1 LPDQNIGQ
9 AAMDF
14 IAQHSRDV
22 VARVSLQ
29 GVITHISPSIRHFG
43 HQPQDLIG
51 TSGLHLV
58 HPDDHK
64 QFLEN
69 SAAMLRGEIGAERRE
84 HRFLTGDGEW
94 VWIEGNPYAVRD
106 DAGDIQEF
114 VNVFRD
120 VTYRRG
126 LEERARDQAELF
138 EAAFD
143 YAAIGKALVG
153 LDGSFLRVNRAFC
166 QIVGYP
172 EPVMLN
178 LDFQTITHP
187 QDLAADLTELQRLTT
202 GQIESYRMD
211 KRYIRADQSIVWVHL
226 NVSIVRRADGAPK
239 HYVAQVED
247 LTDQRA
253 AEHALAQSEQRYR
266 LIAENTSDM
275 IMMSDLTGA
284 TTYATPSV
292 IRAGWSA
299 DELVGGSFAERTHPD
314 DAKAVRRAFAR
325 LLKTGQPERVRW
337 RGRHCTTGDW
347 IWMESNPSLL
357 RDPQTGAPTG
367 FLDAVRDVSSQVAQ
381 EVALAEARTQAEAA
395 TAAKSQFL
403 ANMSHEIRT
412 PLTAVLGFTRLLRE
426 VEGLPEAAQAY
437 VGKIAGAGNGL
448 LAIVNDILDFSKL
461 EAGRFEVRARPV
473 DLLTACRETLD
484 LFTGQAEAKGLS
496 LGFEA
501 APGLAHPVM
510 LDGDRLRQMLINLL
524 GNAVKFTEAGGVVLR
539 LRPAP
544 TAGEVML
551 EVADT
556 GPGLD
561 EAARA
566 ALFQRFT
573 QIDGSMTRQHG
584 GTGLGLAICRGIAE
598 AMGGAVS
605 VDSTPGAGSTFR
617 IVLPAPVAELPAE
630 LAQDDAPPSID
641 GLRIFV
647 VDDNAAN
654 RELARR
660 ILEAA
665 GAEVEEADNAEAA
678 LERLALAPHDVV
690 LMDLRMPGLDGRGAL
705 KRLREGFGPNRDI
718 PVLAFTADADLHA
731 GGDLAGFDGLVRKP
745 IQPLEMYVAIARA
758 TAWTTDAAEETAHV
772 A

>member
-22 VARVSLQ
+22 VARVSRDGL
-29 GVITHISPSIRHFG
+29 ITHISPSIRNFG
-43 HQPQDLIG
+43 HEPQDLIG
-51 TSGLHLV
+51 TSGIHLV
-58 HPDDHK
+58 HPDDRD
-64 QFLEN
+64 QFIQN
-69 SAAMLRGEIGAERRE
+69 SAAMLRGQIGAERRE

-106 DAGDIQEF
+106 ETGEISEF
-114 VNVFRD
+114 INVFRD
-120 VTYRRG
+120 VTHRRG

-138 EAAFD
+138 EAAFE
-143 YAAIGKALVG
+143 YAAIGKALIG

-166 QIVGYP
+166 QIVGRS
-172 EPVMLN
+172 EAAMLN

-187 QDLAADLTELQRLTT
+187 ADLHADLEQLQRLNA
-202 GQIESYRMD
+202 GAIDSYAMD
-211 KRYIRADQSIVWVHL
+211 KRYIQPDGVEVWVHL
-226 NVSIVRRADGAPK
+226 TVSMVRRADGSPK

-247 LTDQRA
+247 LSGQRA
-253 AEHALAQSEQRYR
+253 AEHALAESEQRYR
-266 LIAENTSDM
+266 LIAENTGDM
-275 IMMSDLTGA
+275 IMMTDLEGI

-292 IRAGWSA
+292 ARTGWTPE
-299 DELVGGSFAERTHPD
+299 DLVGGSFGEHTHPD
-314 DAKAVRRAFAR
+314 DAKPVRRVFSR
-325 LLKTGQPERVRW
+325 LLKTGQSERVRW
-337 RGRHCTTGDW
+337 RGRHRETGEW
-347 IWMESNPSLL
+347 IWLESNPSLL
-357 RDPQTGAPTG
+357 RDGRTGAPVG
-367 FLDAVRDVSSQVAQ
+367 FLDAVRDVSVQVAQ
-381 EVALAEARTQAEAA
+381 EAALAEARVQAEAA
-395 TAAKSQFL
+395 AAAKSQFL

-426 VEGLPEAAQAY
+426 VEGLPDAAQAY

-473 DLLTACRETLD
+473 ELVVACRETLE
-484 LFTGQAEAKGLS
+484 LFSGQAEAKGLT
-496 LGFEA
+496 LAFET
-501 APGLAHPVM
+501 APGVPQTAM

-539 LRPAP
+539 LGPAERP
-544 TAGEVML
+544 GEIVID
-551 EVADT
+551 VVDT
-556 GPGLD
+556 GAGLSP
-561 EAARA
+561 AAQA

-605 VDSTPGAGSTFR
+605 VESELGVGSTFR
-617 IVLPAPVAELPAE
+617 IVVPAPAAELPAE
-630 LAQDDAPPSID
+630 LAQEHAPPPID

-660 ILEAA
+660 ILQAA
-665 GAEVEEADNAEAA
+665 GAEVEEADSGEAA

-705 KRLREGFGPNRDI
+705 KRLREAPGPNQDI
-718 PVLAFTADADLHA
+718 PVLVFTADADLQA
-731 GGDLAGFDGLVRKP
+731 DGDLAGFDGLVRKP
-745 IQPLEMYVAIARA
+745 IQPLEMYMAIARA
-758 TAWTTDAAEETAHV
+758 TEWTPDAEEETAHV

>member
-1 LPDQNIGQ
+1 LPDQSIGQ

-22 VARVSLQ
+22 VARVSRKGL
-29 GVITHISPSIRHFG
+29 ITHISPSIRNFG

-51 TSGLHLV
+51 TSGIQLV
-58 HPDDHK
+58 HPDD
-64 QFLEN
+64 LELFVAN
-69 SAAMLRGEIGAERRE
+69 SARMLRGEIGAERRE

-106 DAGDIQEF
+106 DDGEIQEF
-114 VNVFRD
+114 INVFRD
-120 VTYRRG
+120 VTHRRG

-138 EAAFD
+138 EAAFQ

-153 LDGSFLRVNRAFC
+153 LDGSFLRINRAFC
-166 QIVGYP
+166 QMVGYS

-187 QDLAADLTELQRLTT
+187 EDLIADLEQLQRLSA
-202 GQIESYRMD
+202 GEIDSYRLN
-211 KRYIRADQSIVWVHL
+211 KRYIRADGSVVWAHL
-226 NVSIVRRADGAPK
+226 TVSMVRRADGGPK
-239 HYVAQVED
+239 HYVAQIED

-253 AEHALAQSEQRYR
+253 AEQALAESEHRYR

-275 IMMSDLTGA
+275 IVISDLDGN
-284 TTYATPSV
+284 TTYATPS
-292 IRAGWSA
+292 AGRTGWEPE
-299 DELVGGSFAERTHPD
+299 DMIGESFALRTHPD
-314 DAKAVRRAFAR
+314 DAKLVRRAFAR
-325 LLKTGQPERVRW
+325 LLKTGQGGRVRW
-337 RGRHCTTGDW
+337 RGRHRTTGEW
-347 IWMESNPSLL
+347 IWLESNPSLL
-357 RDPQTGAPTG
+357 RDPRSGAPTG
-367 FLDAVRDVSSQVAQ
+367 FLDAVRDVREQVAQ

-395 TAAKSQFL
+395 AAAKSQFL

-412 PLTAVLGFTRLLRE
+412 PLTAVLGFARLLKE
-426 VEGLPEAAQAY
+426 TAGLPDAAQAY
-437 VGKIAGAGNGL
+437 VGKIVGAGNGL

-461 EAGRFEVRARPV
+461 EAGRFEVRPRPV
-473 DLLTACRETLD
+473 DPVQACQETLEM
-484 LFTGQAEAKGLS
+484 FSGQAEAKGLS
-496 LGFEA
+496 LGFEVV
-501 APGLAHPVM
+501 PGLPYSAM
-510 LDGDRLRQMLINLL
+510 LDGDRLRQMLINLI
-524 GNAVKFTEAGGVVLR
+524 GNAVKFTAEGGVSLR
-539 LRPAP
+539 VGPGSAP
-544 TAGEVML
+544 GQMAVEVI
-551 EVADT
+551 DT

-605 VDSTPGAGSTFR
+605 VDSAPGEGSTFR
-617 IVLPAPVAELPAE
+617 LTLPAPAAELPPE
-630 LAQDDAPPSID
+630 LEPESVPAIE
-641 GLRIFV
+641 GVRIFV

-654 RELARR
+654 RELSRR
-660 ILEAA
+660 ILQAV
-665 GAEVEEADNAEAA
+665 GAEVEEADSGEAA

-705 KRLREGFGPNRDI
+705 KRLRETAGPNRDI
-718 PVLAFTADADLHA
+718 PVLAFTADADLA
-731 GGDLAGFDGLVRKP
+731 AEGDLAGFDGLVRKP
-745 IQPLEMYVAIARA
+745 IQPLAMYAAIARA
-758 TAWTTDAAEETAHV
+758 VAWTEAAPEETAHV